1 MLSVTRPV
9 TPSRFA
15 VGRESAPDRRRRL
28 ARERQH
34 RRRARLRAER
44 DANALP
50 ARKTPRPPADLTL
63 IPWIE
68 RLIVPTG
75 PLAGRPFT
83 LGAWQ
88 RQFVIGAPWRTG
100 FGKRA

>member
-1 MLSVTRPV
+1 MLSVTRP
-9 TPSRFA
+9 
-15 VGRESAPDRRRRL
+15 VGRESAPDRRRRQ
-28 ARERQH
+28 ARERQR
-34 RRRARLRAER
+34 RRRARLRADR

-50 ARKTPRPPADLTL
+50 RQADAGGPAADLAL

-68 RLIVPTG
+68 RLTVPTG

-88 RQFVIGAPWRTG
+88 RQFVIGALAG
-100 FGKRA
+100 GKRA